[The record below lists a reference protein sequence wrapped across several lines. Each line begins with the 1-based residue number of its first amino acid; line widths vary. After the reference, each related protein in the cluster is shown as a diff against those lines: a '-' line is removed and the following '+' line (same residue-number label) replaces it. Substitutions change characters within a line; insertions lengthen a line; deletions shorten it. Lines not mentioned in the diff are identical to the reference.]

1 MQYEATITVRLESN
15 SNQDRVS
22 QQLASLFDFGTV
34 KESIVDGLQL
44 LNDPQLVRISVRGKS
59 RRALH

>member
-1 MQYEATITVRLESN
+1 MQYELTITLSLESN

-22 QQLASLFDFGTV
+22 KQLASLFDFGTV

-44 LNDPQLVRISVRGKS
+44 LNDPRLVRISVRGKS
-59 RRALH
+59 KRAQH